1 MTPTVLSPAPPA
13 NATEGFVERLLRL
26 RWLMVGVLC
35 LLTAASLV
43 GLSKL
48 GVDNA
53 LDIWFVEDDPALQAY
68 DAFQETFGN
77 DEVVVLALHQPGGIL
92 NDAGM
97 ARIQAVGDIAASVDG
112 IDRVLSLATIE
123 QIRSGDDWLEVAQ
136 LYQPPLGDGF
146 AASVLDDPL
155 LAGTLVN
162 SAGDTSLVLAWMESM
177 GDIDAQRDA
186 ILADLRDQVAVT
198 GETVNYAGMGVVYA
212 ALNQASTIDSQVF
225 IAASYLVIVGLLL
238 LLFRRVGPV
247 VLTMVVVGLAAMW
260 LMGLYGATGHDIN
273 MVTMVLP
280 TLMLIIGVSDCIHF
294 LNRAVEQPPGGT
306 RWERARAA
314 VAFMFWPCFMNSLTT
329 AAGFAALATASM
341 PVVRDLGVFAAI
353 GVLGA
358 FLAALIGCSVGLL
371 WGRLEPAPE
380 PPKLMTK
387 AVEGLAILATRK
399 PAAVLVG
406 ALLLVLTASL
416 GITRLEVD
424 TYSIDYLK
432 AHHPVR
438 QDSEAIEATFGNYTP
453 LEIVVESPDALR
465 DPAVMGAVAAWQ
477 DAMEAHPDVDWTRS
491 PADTVRKLNQVL
503 SDGKPES
510 FVVPS
515 DASALEQ
522 ALLLYESD
530 PDGDLS
536 SLVSPDEDKL
546 RITAGIPMVS
556 AKAFGVI
563 LDDLLEL
570 ADLPP
575 GVTITP
581 GGYLP
586 LYVRIMEEVVASQ
599 VSSFA
604 LAFLVIFVMLAVLF
618 RSIRLSALAIPAN
631 LVPVVIILGIMGM
644 VGIRLDVA
652 TVTVSAIMLGLIVD
666 DTTQFLYRFRYEMG
680 RLGNHR
686 EAVEAAIHGVGRA
699 LLSTTVVLSLG
710 FLVLGLAQIRSVSW
724 FGVLMSLAMVCALVG
739 DLLMLPAMIVLFEP
753 KIKVAKQAP

>member
-1 MTPTVLSPAPPA
+1 MSPV
-13 NATEGFVERLLRL
+13 NATERFVDRLLRL
-26 RWLMVGVLC
+26 RWLLLGLVC
-35 LLTAASLV
+35 LLTAASLL
-43 GLSKL
+43 GASKL

-53 LDIWFVEDDPALQAY
+53 LDIWFVEGDPALEAY

-77 DEVVVLALHQPGGIL
+77 DEVVVMSLHQPGGIL
-92 NDAGM
+92 DEQGM
-97 ARIQAVGDIAASVDG
+97 GRIRAVGEIAAEVEG
-112 IDRVLSLATIE
+112 IHRVLSLATIE
-123 QIRSGDDWLEVAQ
+123 QIRSGEDWLEVAP
-136 LYQPPLGDGF
+136 LYQPPVGDDF
-146 AASVLDDPL
+146 ARSVLEDPL
-155 LAGTLVN
+155 LVGTLVN
-162 SAGDTSLVLAWMESM
+162 ASGDTSLVLAWMESM
-177 GDIDAQRDA
+177 DDIDAQRDA
-186 ILADLRDQVAVT
+186 ILADLRERVEAG
-198 GETVNYAGMGVVYA
+198 GEQVNYAGMGVVYA
-212 ALNQASTIDSQVF
+212 ALNQASTVDSQVF

-238 LLFRRVGPV
+238 LLFRRIGPV
-247 VLTMVVVGLAAMW
+247 VLTLVVVGLAAIW

-294 LNRAVEQPPGGT
+294 LNRAVEQPVEGT
-306 RWERARAA
+306 RWEKARAA

-341 PVVRDLGVFAAI
+341 PVVRDLGIFAAI

-371 WGRLEPAPE
+371 WQRMEPAPE
-380 PPKLMTK
+380 PPALLNRTVAGM
-387 AVEGLAILATRK
+387 ARLATER

-406 ALLLVLTASL
+406 ALVLILTGAL
-416 GITRLEVD
+416 GITKLEVD

-432 AHHPVR
+432 AHHQVR
-438 QDSEAIEATFGNYTP
+438 VDSETIEAQFGNYTP
-453 LEIVVESPDALR
+453 LELVVSSPGALR
-465 DPAVMGAVAAWQ
+465 DPEVMGAVAAWQ
-477 DAMEAHPDVDWTRS
+477 DAMEAHPRVDWTRS

-510 FVVPS
+510 FVVPQ

-530 PDGDLS
+530 PDSDLS
-536 SLVSPDEDKL
+536 NLVSADEDSL
-546 RITAGIPMVS
+546 RVTAGIPMVS
-556 AKAFGVI
+556 AKAFGEI
-563 LDDLLEL
+563 LDELLEL
-570 ADLPP
+570 AELPP
-575 GVTITP
+575 GATITP

-604 LAFLVIFVMLAVLF
+604 LAFLVIFVMLALLF

-631 LVPVVIILGIMGM
+631 LVPVVIILGIMGL

-666 DTTQFLYRFRYEMG
+666 DTTQFLYRFRYELG
-680 RLGNHR
+680 RLGDHR
-686 EAVEAAIHGVGRA
+686 AAVEAAIHGVGRA

-739 DLLMLPAMIVLFEP
+739 DLLMLPAMIVLFKP
-753 KIKVAKQAP
+753 KIRGV

>member
-1 MTPTVLSPAPPA
+1 MTDPSPSPPA
-13 NATEGFVERLLRL
+13 NGTERFVDGLLRM
-26 RWLMVGVLC
+26 RWLLVALVC
-35 LLTAASLV
+35 LLSAASLF
-43 GLSKL
+43 GLTKL

-53 LDIWFVEDDPALQAY
+53 LDIWFVEGDPALEAY

-77 DEVVVLALHQPGGIL
+77 DEVVVMSLHQPGGIL
-92 NDAGM
+92 DEQGL
-97 ARIQAVGDIAASVDG
+97 ARVEKVGAIAEGIDG

-123 QIRSGDDWLEVAQ
+123 QIRSGDDWLEVAP
-136 LYQPPLGDGF
+136 LYEPPLGEDF
-146 AASVLDDPL
+146 ARSVLEDPL
-155 LAGTLVN
+155 LVGKLVN
-162 SAGDTSLVLAWMESM
+162 AQGDTALVLAWMESM
-177 GDIDAQRDA
+177 DDIDAQRDA
-186 ILADLRDQVAVT
+186 ILADLREQVAAQ

-212 ALNQASTIDSQVF
+212 ALNQASTIDSQIF
-225 IAASYLVIVGLLL
+225 IAASYLVIVALLL
-238 LLFRRVGPV
+238 LLFRRIGPV
-247 VLTMVVVGLAAMW
+247 VLTLLVVGLAAVW

-294 LNRAVEQPPGGT
+294 LNRAVELPPGGS

-314 VAFMFWPCFMNSLTT
+314 IAFMFWPCFMNSLTT

-371 WGRLEPAPE
+371 WERMDPAPE
-380 PPKLMTK
+380 PPRLLSW
-387 AVEGLAILATRK
+387 AVGAMARLSTEK
-399 PAAVLVG
+399 PAGVLLGGLVLILVG
-406 ALLLVLTASL
+406 AL

-432 AHHPVR
+432 SHHPVR
-438 QDSEAIEATFGNYTP
+438 QDSEAIEAQFGNYTP
-453 LEIVVESPDALR
+453 LEIVVESPGALR
-465 DPAVMGAVAAWQ
+465 DPELLGAVAAWQ
-477 DAMEAHPDVDWTRS
+477 DAMEEHPEVDWSRS
-491 PADTVRKLNQVL
+491 AADTVRKLNQVL
-503 SDGKPES
+503 SDGKDES
-510 FVVPS
+510 FAVPR

-530 PDGDLS
+530 PDSDLS

-546 RITAGIPMVS
+546 RITVGIPMVS
-556 AKAFGVI
+556 AKAFGLI
-563 LDDLLEL
+563 LDDLLDL
-570 ADLPP
+570 AQLPD
-575 GVTITP
+575 GATITP

-604 LAFLVIFVMLAVLF
+604 LAFLVIFVMLALLF
-618 RSIRLSALAIPAN
+618 RSLRLSALAVPAN
-631 LVPVVIILGIMGM
+631 LVPVVIILGIMGL

-666 DTTQFLYRFRYEMG
+666 DTTQFLYRFRYELG
-680 RLGNHR
+680 RLGDHR
-686 EAVEAAIHGVGRA
+686 QAVEAAIHGVGRA
-699 LLSTTVVLSLG
+699 LLSTSVVLALG

-724 FGVLMSLAMVCALVG
+724 FGVLMSLAMVFALVA
-739 DLLMLPAMIVLFEP
+739 DLILLPAMIVLFEP
-753 KIKVAKQAP
+753 RIRVR

>member
-1 MTPTVLSPAPPA
+1 MSPV
-13 NATEGFVERLLRL
+13 NATERFVDRLLRL
-26 RWLMVGVLC
+26 RWLLLGLVC
-35 LLTAASLV
+35 LLTAASLL
-43 GLSKL
+43 GASKL

-53 LDIWFVEDDPALQAY
+53 LDIWFVEGDPALEAY

-77 DEVVVLALHQPGGIL
+77 DEVVVMSLHQPGGIL
-92 NDAGM
+92 DEQGM
-97 ARIQAVGDIAASVDG
+97 GRIRAVGEIAAEVEG
-112 IDRVLSLATIE
+112 IHRVLSLATIE
-123 QIRSGDDWLEVAQ
+123 QIRSGEDWLEVAP
-136 LYQPPLGDGF
+136 LYQPPVGDDF
-146 AASVLDDPL
+146 ARGVLEDPL
-155 LAGTLVN
+155 LVGTLVN
-162 SAGDTSLVLAWMESM
+162 ASGDTSLVLAWMESM
-177 GDIDAQRDA
+177 DDIDAQRDA
-186 ILADLRDQVAVT
+186 ILADLRERVEAG
-198 GETVNYAGMGVVYA
+198 GEQVNYAGMGVVYA
-212 ALNQASTIDSQVF
+212 ALNQASTVDSQVF

-238 LLFRRVGPV
+238 LLFRRIGPV
-247 VLTMVVVGLAAMW
+247 VLTLVVVGLAAIW

-294 LNRAVEQPPGGT
+294 LNRAVEQPVEGT
-306 RWERARAA
+306 RWEKARAA

-341 PVVRDLGVFAAI
+341 PVVRDLGIFAAI

-371 WGRLEPAPE
+371 WQRMEPAPE
-380 PPKLMTK
+380 PPALLNRTVAGM
-387 AVEGLAILATRK
+387 ARLATER

-406 ALLLVLTASL
+406 ALVLILTGAL
-416 GITRLEVD
+416 GITKLEVD

-432 AHHPVR
+432 AHHQVR
-438 QDSEAIEATFGNYTP
+438 VDSETIEAQFGNYTP
-453 LEIVVESPDALR
+453 LELVVSSPGALR
-465 DPAVMGAVAAWQ
+465 DPEVMGAVAAWQ
-477 DAMEAHPDVDWTRS
+477 DAMEAHPRVDWTRS

-510 FVVPS
+510 FVVPQ

-530 PDGDLS
+530 PDSDLS
-536 SLVSPDEDKL
+536 NLVSADEDSL
-546 RITAGIPMVS
+546 RVTAGIPMVS
-556 AKAFGVI
+556 AKAFGEI
-563 LDDLLEL
+563 LDELLEL
-570 ADLPP
+570 AELPP
-575 GVTITP
+575 GATITP

-604 LAFLVIFVMLAVLF
+604 LAFLVIFVMLALLF

-631 LVPVVIILGIMGM
+631 LVPVVIILGIMGL

-666 DTTQFLYRFRYEMG
+666 DTTQFLYRFRYELG
-680 RLGNHR
+680 RLGDHR
-686 EAVEAAIHGVGRA
+686 AAVEAAIHGVGRA

-739 DLLMLPAMIVLFEP
+739 DLLMLPAMIVLFKP
-753 KIKVAKQAP
+753 KIRGV

>member
-1 MTPTVLSPAPPA
+1 MPEQAPSPALPS
-13 NATEGFVERLLRL
+13 NATERFVDRLLRL
-26 RWLMVGVLC
+26 RWLLLGLVC

-43 GLSKL
+43 GVSKL

-53 LDIWFVEDDPALQAY
+53 LDIWFVEGDPALQAY

-77 DEVVVLALHQPGGIL
+77 DEVVVMSLHQPGGIL
-92 NDAGM
+92 DEAGM
-97 ARIQAVGDIAASVDG
+97 ARMQAVGDVAAGVKG

-123 QIRSGDDWLEVAQ
+123 QIRSGDDWLEVAK

-146 AASVLDDPL
+146 AASVLEDPL

-162 SAGDTSLVLAWMESM
+162 AAGDTALVLAWMESM

-186 ILADLRDQVAVT
+186 ILADLRDQVAQT

-212 ALNQASTIDSQVF
+212 ALNQASTVDSQVF

-294 LNRAVEQPPGGT
+294 LNRAVEQPAGGT

-341 PVVRDLGVFAAI
+341 PVVRDLGMFAAV

-358 FLAALIGCSVGLL
+358 FIAALVGCSVGLL
-371 WGRLEPAPE
+371 WHRLEPAAE
-380 PPKLMTK
+380 PPRLMTK
-387 AVEGLAILATRK
+387 AVRGMAVLATRR
-399 PAAVLVG
+399 PAAVLIG
-406 ALLLVLTASL
+406 ALLLVLTAAL

-432 AHHPVR
+432 AHHQVR

-453 LEIVVESPDALR
+453 LEIVVESPGALR
-465 DPAVMGAVAAWQ
+465 DPVVMAAVARWQ
-477 DAMEAHPDVDWTRS
+477 DAMEAHPSVDWTRS

-510 FVVPS
+510 FVVPA
-515 DASALEQ
+515 DANSLEQ

-530 PDGDLS
+530 PDSDLS

-570 ADLPP
+570 AELPP
-575 GVTITP
+575 GATITP

-586 LYVRIMEEVVASQ
+586 LYVRIMEEVVTSQ

-604 LAFLVIFVMLAVLF
+604 LAFLVIFVMLALLF

-631 LVPVVIILGIMGM
+631 LVPVVIILGVMGL

-680 RLGNHR
+680 RLGDHR
-686 EAVEAAIHGVGRA
+686 LAVEAAIHGVGRA

-739 DLLMLPAMIVLFEP
+739 DLLMLPAMIVLFKP
-753 KIKVAKQAP
+753 KIRVA

>member
-1 MTPTVLSPAPPA
+1 MPETLSLPSPPA
-13 NATEGFVERLLRL
+13 NATEGFIDRLLRL
-26 RWLMVGVLC
+26 RWFMVGLVC
-35 LLTAASLV
+35 LLSAVSLLGASQ
-43 GLSKL
+43 L

-53 LDIWFVEDDPALQAY
+53 LEIWFVEGDPALEAY
-68 DAFQETFGN
+68 NGFQETFGN
-77 DEVVVLALHQPGGIL
+77 DEVVVLSLHQPGGIL
-92 NDAGM
+92 DEAGM
-97 ARIQAVGDIAASVDG
+97 ARIQTVGDVAAGVQG

-123 QIRSGDDWLEVAQ
+123 QIRSGDDWLEVAR
-136 LYQPPLGDGF
+136 LYKPPLGPDF
-146 AASVLDDPL
+146 ADSVLEDPL

-162 SAGDTSLVLAWMESM
+162 RTGDTALVLAWMESM
-177 GDIDAQRDA
+177 GDIDARRDA
-186 ILADLRDQVAVT
+186 ILADLRAQVAET
-198 GETVNYAGMGVVYA
+198 GETVHYAGMGVIYA
-212 ALNQASTIDSQVF
+212 ALNQASTVDSQVF
-225 IAASYLVIVGLLL
+225 IGASYLVIVGLLL
-238 LLFRRVGPV
+238 VLFRRVGPV
-247 VLTMVVVGLAAMW
+247 VLTMTVVGLAAIW

-341 PVVRDLGVFAAI
+341 PVVRDLGLFAAV

-371 WGRLEPAPE
+371 WHRLEPAPE
-380 PPKLMTK
+380 PPRL
-387 AVEGLAILATRK
+387 LAKTADAMATLATQR

-406 ALLLVLTASL
+406 ALVLILTGAL

-432 AHHPVR
+432 SHHPVR
-438 QDSEAIEATFGNYTP
+438 QDSEAIEASFGNYTP
-453 LEIVVESPDALR
+453 LEMVVEAPDALR
-465 DPAVMGAVAAWQ
+465 DPAVMGAVARWQ
-477 DAMEAHPDVDWTRS
+477 DAMEQHPDVHWTRS

-510 FVVPS
+510 FVVPA
-515 DASALEQ
+515 DPSALEQ

-536 SLVSPDEDKL
+536 SLVSPDENKL
-546 RITAGIPMVS
+546 RVTAGVPMVS
-556 AKAFGVI
+556 AKAFGAI
-563 LDDLLEL
+563 LDDLLEV
-570 ADLPP
+570 AELPD
-575 GVTITP
+575 GATVTP

-618 RSIRLSALAIPAN
+618 RSLRLSALAVPAN
-631 LVPVVIILGIMGM
+631 LVPVVIILGIMGL

-652 TVTVSAIMLGLIVD
+652 TVTVSAVMLGLIVD

-680 RLGNHR
+680 RLNDHTL
-686 EAVEAAIHGVGRA
+686 AVQAAVRGVGRA
-699 LLSTTVVLSLG
+699 LLSTTLVLSLG

-724 FGVLMSLAMVCALVG
+724 FGVLMSLAMVCALLG
-739 DLLMLPAMIVLFEP
+739 DLVMLPAMIVLFKP
-753 KIKVAKQAP
+753 KIRAV

>member
-1 MTPTVLSPAPPA
+1 MTARANTSSPPA
-13 NATEGFVERLLRL
+13 NATEAFIDRMLRL
-26 RWLMVGVLC
+26 RWLLVGLVC
-35 LLTAASLV
+35 LITAASLV
-43 GLSKL
+43 GVSKL

-53 LDIWFVEDDPALQAY
+53 LDIWFVEGDPALEAY

-77 DEVVVLALHQPGGIL
+77 DEVVVMSLHQPGGIL
-92 NDAGM
+92 DEAGM
-97 ARIQAVGDIAASVDG
+97 ARIRTVGELAAGVDG
-112 IDRVLSLATIE
+112 IDHVLSLATIE
-123 QIRSGDDWLEVAQ
+123 QIRSGDDWLEVAR
-136 LYQPPLGDGF
+136 LYQPPIGDDF
-146 AASVLDDPL
+146 AASVLGDPL

-162 SAGDTSLVLAWMESM
+162 AAGDTALVLAWMESM
-177 GDIDAQRDA
+177 DNIDAQRDA
-186 ILADLRDQVAVT
+186 ILAELRDRISAS

-212 ALNQASTIDSQVF
+212 ALNQASTVDSQVF

-247 VLTMVVVGLAAMW
+247 VLTMVVVGLAALW
-260 LMGLYGATGHDIN
+260 LMGLYGALGHDIN

-329 AAGFAALATASM
+329 AAGFAALSTASM
-341 PVVRDLGVFAAI
+341 PVVRDLGLFAAI
-353 GVLGA
+353 GVMGA
-358 FLAALIGCSVGLL
+358 FVAALIGCSVGLL
-371 WGRLEPAPE
+371 WPRLEPAPE
-380 PPKLMTK
+380 PPALMTR
-387 AVEGLAILATRK
+387 AVAAVAVVATRR
-399 PAAVLVG
+399 PGAVLIG
-406 ALLLVLTASL
+406 ALLLILTGAL

-453 LEIVVESPDALR
+453 LEIVVESPGALR
-465 DPAVMGAVAAWQ
+465 DPAIMGAVARWQ
-477 DAMEAHPDVDWTRS
+477 DAMEAHPSVDWTRS

-515 DASALEQ
+515 DPSALEQ

-530 PDGDLS
+530 PDSDLS
-536 SLVSPDEDKL
+536 SMVSSDESKL

-556 AKAFGVI
+556 AKAFGEI
-563 LDDLLEL
+563 LDDLLDL
-570 ADLPP
+570 AELPP
-575 GVTITP
+575 GATITP

-604 LAFLVIFVMLAVLF
+604 LAFLVIFVMLALLF
-618 RSIRLSALAIPAN
+618 RSIKLSALAIPAN
-631 LVPVVIILGIMGM
+631 LVPVVIILGVMGL

-666 DTTQFLYRFRYEMG
+666 DTTQFLYRFRYELG
-680 RLGNHR
+680 RLGDHR
-686 EAVEAAIHGVGRA
+686 QAVEAAIHGVGRA

-724 FGVLMSLAMVCALVG
+724 FGMLMSLAMVCALLG
-739 DLLMLPAMIVLFEP
+739 DMLMLPAMIVLFEP
-753 KIKVAKQAP
+753 KIRVK

>member
-1 MTPTVLSPAPPA
+1 MNERVTSPAPPA
-13 NATEGFVERLLRL
+13 NATEGFVDHLLRL
-26 RWLMVGVLC
+26 RWL
-35 LLTAASLV
+35 LV
-43 GLSKL
+43 GLVCLISAAALLGASKL

-53 LDIWFVEDDPALQAY
+53 LDIWFVEGDPALEAY
-68 DAFQETFGN
+68 DSFQETFGN
-77 DEVVVLALHQPGGIL
+77 DEVVVMSLHEPSGIL
-92 NDAGM
+92 DEAGL
-97 ARIQAVGDIAASVDG
+97 ARMQAVGEIAQGIEG

-123 QIRSGDDWLEVAQ
+123 QIRSGDDWLEVAK
-136 LYQPPLGDGF
+136 LYQPPLGEGF
-146 AASVLDDPL
+146 AASVLEDPL
-155 LAGTLVN
+155 LVGTLVN
-162 SAGDTSLVLAWMESM
+162 STGDTALVLAWMESM

-186 ILADLRDQVAVT
+186 ILADLRAQISDS

-212 ALNQASTIDSQVF
+212 ALNQASTVDSQIF

-238 LLFRRVGPV
+238 VLFRRIGPV
-247 VLTMVVVGLAAMW
+247 VLTLLVVGLAAIW

-294 LNRAVEQPPGGT
+294 LNRAVEQPAGGT

-314 VAFMFWPCFMNSLTT
+314 IAFMFWPCFMNSLTT

-371 WGRLEPAPE
+371 WKRMDPAPE
-380 PPKLMTK
+380 PPRPLSW
-387 AVEGLAILATRK
+387 AVSGMATLATRK

-406 ALLLVLTASL
+406 ALVLILTGAL
-416 GITRLEVD
+416 GITKLEVD

-432 AHHPVR
+432 SHHHVR
-438 QDSEAIEATFGNYTP
+438 QDSEAIEAQFGNYTP
-453 LEIVVESPDALR
+453 LEMVVSSPGALR
-465 DPAVMGAVAAWQ
+465 DPAVLGAVARWQ
-477 DAMEAHPDVDWTRS
+477 DAMEEHPDVDWTRS
-491 PADTVRKLNQVL
+491 AADTVRKLNQVL

-510 FVVPS
+510 FVVPA
-515 DASALEQ
+515 DPNALEQ

-530 PDGDLS
+530 PDSDLS
-536 SLVSPDEDKL
+536 SLVSVSEDEL
-546 RITAGIPMVS
+546 RVTAGIPMVS
-556 AKAFGVI
+556 AKAFGSI
-563 LDDLLEL
+563 LDDLLER
-570 ADLPP
+570 AELPE
-575 GVTITP
+575 GATITP

-604 LAFLVIFVMLAVLF
+604 LAFLVIFVMLALLF
-618 RSIRLSALAIPAN
+618 RSLRLSALAVPAN
-631 LVPVVIILGIMGM
+631 LVPVVIILGVMGL

-680 RLGNHR
+680 RLGDHKA
-686 EAVEAAIHGVGRA
+686 AVEAAIHGVGRA

-739 DLLMLPAMIVLFEP
+739 DLLMLPAMIVLFKP
-753 KIKVAKQAP
+753 KIRGV